1 MAKFNKF
8 GQGAPQSK
16 KKEKRKES
24 NVRAAVQPGW
34 GCPPFFWKEENW
46 VWKLS
51 TSSPGRRDYLAD
63 YPGDEVGKLWVSTAM
78 RMSQCVK
85 RACGRSCEQH
95 WRIWKNWRMVS
106 EFFCLFPRYSRY
118 LSILGCFKGSM
129 LPNWV
134 EVLQSFP
141 QNWLGFRRDRD
152 VRMYEAAIVLS
163 VMTNFYSPLSCETKL
178 ILPLCTICYSILCIL
193 SLTCTSLNFVD
204 FSKTYNDI

>member
-1 MAKFNKF
+1 MLSLWLNLINLDKALLS
-8 GQGAPQSK
+8 QK
-16 KKEKRKES
+16 KKRERKEN

-46 VWKLS
+46 V
-51 TSSPGRRDYLAD
+51 R
-63 YPGDEVGKLWVSTAM
+63 KLWVSTAM

>member
-1 MAKFNKF
+1 MLSLWLNLINLDKALLS
-8 GQGAPQSK
+8 QK
-16 KKEKRKES
+16 KKRERKEN

-46 VWKLS
+46 V
-51 TSSPGRRDYLAD
+51 R
-63 YPGDEVGKLWVSTAM
+63 KLWVSTAM

-85 RACGRSCEQH
+85 RACGRSCGQH

-193 SLTCTSLNFVD
+193 NLTCTSLNFVD
-204 FSKTYNDI
+204 FSKIYNDI